1 MNETDKQAI
10 AEMAKTIGNLVAG
23 HWNAIKDCADGDE
36 KSMATVNL
44 AVKFSFAK
52 DIPVGVVNLSFA
64 ARVKDSATF
73 SGEQLKLK
81 GVEA

>member
-1 MNETDKQAI
+1 MTTTDQQAI
-10 AEMAKTIGNLVAG
+10 AEMAKTIGNLVAS
-23 HWNAIKDCADGDE
+23 HWNEIKDVGDADE
-36 KSMATVNL
+36 KSIARVGIT
-44 AVKFSFAK
+44 AVFSFAK
-52 DIPVGVVNLSFA
+52 EIPVGVINLSFA